1 MFGRKKNP
9 SFYEAEVQR
18 IQEMAMKLEPGS
30 TEYDNLMKELKTL
43 QDFAG
48 KQKEMKQMFT
58 KEGRGN
64 IVGKIVGFLGLG
76 GLAFGLSRFEKNGH
90 FFSGT
95 SAESIK
101 GIVRLGTR
109 FLG

>member
-1 MFGRKKNP
+1 M
-9 SFYEAEVQR
+9 
-18 IQEMAMKLEPGS
+18 IQQVEPGS
-30 TEYDNLMKELKTL
+30 EAYDNLMKELKTL
-43 QDFAG
+43 QEFAG

-64 IVGKIVGFLGLG
+64 IAGKVIGFLGLG

-95 SAESIK
+95 AAESIK